1 MKKALLAAALMTAG
15 VAAQAQSS
23 VTLYGRLDAGLEYLN
38 GGQAGHTIRAES
50 GDWGTSLWGIKG
62 VEDLGGGYKV
72 LFHLE
77 GAFNTMNGSMGT
89 SGTIW
94 DRFATVGISND
105 AYGTLLL
112 GRELAIANGVWDF
125 DPFGQSNWST
135 ASLVRGRN
143 WNKTSN
149 NISYQSP
156 NLYGFDAYGQYALSN
171 ATNFN
176 GNGTTNQGRSA
187 GLQLTYTNSLFQL
200 RGIYD
205 EARDPA
211 NGKLDDVFNYSREYF
226 AGANVFLGQFKL
238 QAAYQTSHADGG
250 PAANNGITTT
260 QQVWGRRDV
269 ASHAGGSADR
279 GGLPRERQQ
288 RRRQCHDLHDRRFVQ
303 PVQAHPARPAGR
315 HAAQQQDGQLRP
327 ERQPGGHGGL
337 DRQPE
342 GWRFA
347 DRHLRRYPAPVLIV
361 ARRIRHY
368 KTSSFTLLRE
378 ARIGAV
384 PEGVSHRFLFGARA
398 T

>member
-1 MKKALLAAALMTAG
+1 MMKKALLAAALMTAG

-77 GAFNTMNGSMGT
+77 GAFNTMTGGMGS

-156 NLYGFDAYGQYALSN
+156 NIYGFDAYGQYALSN

-260 QQVWGRRDV
+260 QQVWGGVTWQATPAAALIAAVYHVNANNGGGNATIYTIGGSYNLSKRTLLDLQAATLRNSKTANFGLNANPAGTAV
-269 ASHAGGSADR
+269 STGNPKAGGSQT
-279 GGLPRERQQ
+279 GIY
-288 RRRQCHDLHDRRFVQ
+288 
-303 PVQAHPARPAGR
+303 AGI
-315 HAAQQQDGQLRP
+315 Q
-327 ERQPGGHGGL
+327 
-337 DRQPE
+337 
-342 GWRFA
+342 
-347 DRHLRRYPAPVLIV
+347 HL
-361 ARRIRHY
+361 
-368 KTSSFTLLRE
+368 F
-378 ARIGAV
+378 
-384 PEGVSHRFLFGARA
+384 
-398 T
+398 